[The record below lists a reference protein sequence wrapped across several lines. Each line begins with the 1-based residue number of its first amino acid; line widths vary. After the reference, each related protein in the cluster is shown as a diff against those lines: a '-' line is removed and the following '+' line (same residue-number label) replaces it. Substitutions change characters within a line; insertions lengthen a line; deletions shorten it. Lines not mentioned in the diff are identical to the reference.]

1 MNKKIYCFYKVEN
14 NVMLN
19 KISYMQKWNFHSCQ
33 CNSQT
38 LFSYI
43 QAWETAYFVE

>member
-19 KISYMQKWNFHSCQ
+19 KISYKEVCTVN
-33 CNSQT
+33 
-38 LFSYI
+38 I
-43 QAWETAYFVE
+43 RK